1 MILADTNILLRSL
14 HTADPH
20 YAITENSLMKLRSRQ
35 EVLCIA
41 PQNIIE
47 FWSVA
52 TRPASENG
60 FGLSVAKAEAE
71 IATVLRLFHLLPY
84 KAEALDA
91 WRRIVLAHGVV
102 GKQTHDAHI
111 VAMMEVHS
119 VTSLLTFNGAH
130 FMRYPGITVLNPAE
144 M

>member
-1 MILADTNILLRSL
+1 VIFADTNILLRSL

-20 YAITENSLMKLRSRQ
+20 YAIAENALAKLRNRQ
-35 EVLCIA
+35 EILCIA

-52 TRPASENG
+52 TRPANENG
-60 FGLSVAKAEAE
+60 FGLSAARAASEVA
-71 IATVLRLFHLLPY
+71 TLLRLFHLLPY
-84 KAEALDA
+84 RAEVLDA
-91 WRRIVLAHGVV
+91 WRRIVLAQAVI

-119 VTSLLTFNGAH
+119 VTSILTFNDTH
-130 FMRYPGITVLNPAE
+130 FMRYPSITVLNPAQL
-144 M
+144 